1 MLYMRLQRVGFI
13 LFMTTY
19 MRFTFFLLLAAALL
33 PAAPSRA
40 QSGAEVS
47 HGPRPGL
54 SVGGRAAYYR
64 SKGADSG
71 DFAEGV
77 QVRYHLTRRWA
88 LEGSADLRQEE
99 FDGTKADVVPLQ
111 LSVLIYLMPHGY
123 RFAPYI
129 LAGGGWYYTH
139 VYTPVDSSGF
149 RFGPHAGGGV
159 EYFFNTAWSAGGSY
173 RYLWTEDI
181 HSQDVAHPLGRNF
194 KDKGFMLTAAV
205 NYSF

>member
-1 MLYMRLQRVGFI
+1 MPCERIIMNVHKSLI
-13 LFMTTY
+13 
-19 MRFTFFLLLAAALL
+19 FLLVLAAGLL
-33 PAAPSRA
+33 PATMACA
-40 QSGAEVS
+40 LEGAEES

-54 SVGGRAAYYR
+54 SVGGRASYYR
-64 SKGADSG
+64 PKGADHG
-71 DFAEGV
+71 DFAEGALA
-77 QVRYHLTRRWA
+77 RYHLTRRWA

-99 FDGTKADVVPLQ
+99 LDGTKADVVPLQ

-139 VYTPVDSSGF
+139 VYAPVDSSEF

-181 HSQDVAHPLGRNF
+181 RSQDIAHPLGRNF